1 MQRLFKEHTLNR
13 AAQLTYIS
21 SSSQIYEKSLML
33 ASFFKDVTKLST
45 KVRDHCTVVIIQ
57 LIHIE
62 SSCLT
67 LLIYWS
73 LYSRPY
79 NFLYGLVLYSVY
91 TINCWSSGLA
101 TSTWTYSAAK
111 SLLGLIAALLLPPR
125 LLPLPDL
132 KLRKSSVSNDK
143 HNLVS
148 LLR

>member
-101 TSTWTYSAAK
+101 TSTWTYWAAK

-132 KLRKSSVSNDK
+132 KFRKLSVSNDK

-148 LLR
+148 LLS